1 MQRMMIVMLAG
12 ASLAACTTAD
22 NNGIGNLG
30 GISDNDTVRGGAIGA
45 AGGAAVGAVVPGIS
59 TVEGAAIGAA
69 VGAIAGATGVLNGN
83 NGRTASG
90 YGGSGWAEID
100 SDVRNDVAIQ
110 QRVIAR
116 YDTNRDNE
124 LDRSEGQLADR
135 DLKRL
140 MDQDNNG
147 NISSDEYNRNRDY
160 ALRNI

>member
-1 MQRMMIVMLAG
+1 MKQMIIVLMAG
-12 ASLAACTTAD
+12 ASLAACTTND
-22 NNGIGNLG
+22 GLGNLG
-30 GISDNDTVRGGAIGA
+30 GVADNSTVRAGAIGA
-45 AGGAAVGAVVPGIS
+45 AGGAAIGAVVPGIS

-69 VGAIAGATGVLNGN
+69 VGAIADATGVLRNRD
-83 NGRTASG
+83 GRTVGG

-140 MDQDNNG
+140 MDSDNNG
-147 NISSDEYNRNRDY
+147 NISNDEYNRNRDY

>member
-1 MQRMMIVMLAG
+1 MKRLILILAAG
-12 ASLAACTTAD
+12 SSLAACTTT
-22 NNGIGNLG
+22 NNDLG
-30 GISDNDTVRGGAIGA
+30 SIANDRTVRAGAIGA
-45 AGGAAVGAVVPGIS
+45 AGGAAIGAVVPGLS
-59 TVEGAAIGAA
+59 TAEGAAIGAA
-69 VGAIAGATGVLNGN
+69 VGVIADATGVLRNRD
-83 NGRTASG
+83 GRTVGG

-140 MDQDNNG
+140 MDSDNNG
-147 NISSDEYNRNRDY
+147 NISNDEYNRNRDY